1 MTSNIGNT
9 FRKLATVGFLV
20 SFGTALIVTQARSQ
34 NLLQVEP
41 GDYGVMSVK
50 SDIRVDA
57 EFVTLAD
64 LFHLTGPK
72 STINVIRAPKP
83 GAKVAI
89 PAGALAR
96 FVGRQGLQWSNAMR
110 LRQVLVTRNSTEVRI
125 EEIRDILEL
134 AFDDMGLDH
143 AVDLNF
149 HNRNLSIHMPVG
161 VTPELT
167 VEALTHNADTG
178 HFLAE
183 IRTPADNGETL
194 LTRVS
199 GQTIK
204 VQTIPILTHSIPRGE
219 IITSADV
226 KSKRMPLNRMGAN
239 VVTKLESI
247 IGMETKRA
255 LRPDQPLRV
264 TDLKVPTLIKK
275 GAMVTMTF
283 ETEGIKLANIG
294 RALETGGAGDIINVI
309 NPRSH
314 KTVMARIT
322 GNNRVSVALSS
333 IQIASAQ

>member
-34 NLLQVEP
+34 ELLQVEA
-41 GDYGVMSVK
+41 GDHGVMSLK
-50 SDIRVDA
+50 SDIRIDA

-72 STINVIRAPKP
+72 SAINVIRAPKP

-96 FVGRQGLQWSNAMR
+96 FVGRQGLQWDNAMR
-110 LRQVLVTRNSTEVRI
+110 LRQVIVTRNSTEARL

-143 AVDLNF
+143 AVDLKF
-149 HNRNLSIHMPVG
+149 HNRNLSIHMPAG

-167 VEALTHNADTG
+167 VEALTHNPDTG
-178 HFLAE
+178 HFLAK

-194 LTRVS
+194 LTTVS
-199 GQTIK
+199 GQTVE
-204 VQTIPILTHSIPRGE
+204 VQTIPILARPVPRGE
-219 IITSADV
+219 IITAADL
-226 KSKRMPLNRMGAN
+226 KSERMPLNRMGAN
-239 VVTKLESI
+239 VATQIENV
-247 IGMETKRA
+247 IGKEAKRA
-255 LRPDQPLRV
+255 LRPGQPLRI

-322 GNNRVSVALSS
+322 GSNRVTVALAN
-333 IQIASAQ
+333 IQIASTQ

>member
-1 MTSNIGNT
+1 MTSNIGST

-20 SFGTALIVTQARSQ
+20 SFGAALIVTQARGEE
-34 NLLQVEP
+34 LLQLEQ
-41 GDYGVMSVK
+41 GDHGVMSLK
-50 SDIRVDA
+50 SDIRIDA

-72 STINVIRAPKP
+72 GAINVIRAPKP

-96 FVGRQGLQWSNAMR
+96 FVGRQGLQWDNAMR
-110 LRQVLVTRNSTEVRI
+110 LPQVIVTRNSTVARV

-143 AVDLNF
+143 AVDLKF
-149 HNRNLSIHMPVG
+149 HNRNLSIHMPIG
-161 VTPELT
+161 VTPDLT
-167 VEALTHNADTG
+167 VEALTHNANTG
-178 HFLAE
+178 HFSAG

-194 LTRVS
+194 LTMIS
-199 GQTIK
+199 GQTIE
-204 VQTIPILTHSIPRGE
+204 VQTIPILTRPIPRGE
-219 IITSADV
+219 IITAADL
-226 KSKRMPLNRMGAN
+226 KSERMPLNRMGAN
-239 VVTKLESI
+239 VATRIEDI
-247 IGMETKRA
+247 IGKESKRA
-255 LRPDQPLRV
+255 LRPNQPLRV
-264 TDLKVPTLIKK
+264 TDLRVPTLIKK

-314 KTVMARIT
+314 RTVMARIT
-322 GNNRVSVALSS
+322 GNNRVSVTLSS